1 MFDIL
6 SLIYEY
12 AVKIL
17 NSPIFQSNL
26 VNFLVMVFILY
37 KLAAPF
43 VKKMIN
49 QAAENTK
56 NTVEESYLKKEEAL
70 KRFEE
75 AKEKYENTPQDID
88 YIVRTAND
96 TLNSLEKKYEEDTN
110 KTKKDLFSNADKS
123 IQSEKARII
132 SEITSDTANKSLL
145 NAKENIMNMLK
156 EDENLHDRLIE
167 QSIEE
172 LELSK

>member
-1 MFDIL
+1 MYNIL
-6 SLIYEY
+6 SLITEY
-12 AVKIL
+12 TGKIL
-17 NSPIFQSNL
+17 NSSIFQSNL

-49 QAAENTK
+49 QSAENTK
-56 NTVEESYLKKEEAL
+56 NIVEESDLKKEEAL
-70 KRFEE
+70 KRFED

-88 YIVRTAND
+88 YIVRNAND
-96 TLNSLEKKYEEDTN
+96 TLTSLERKSEEDTN
-110 KTKKDLFSNADKS
+110 KTKKELFSNADKS
-123 IQSEKARII
+123 ISSERARII
-132 SEITSDTANKSLL
+132 SEITVDTANKSLL
-145 NAKENIMNMLK
+145 TAKENILNMLK

>member
-1 MFDIL
+1 M
-6 SLIYEY
+6 
-12 AVKIL
+12 
-17 NSPIFQSNL
+17 
-26 VNFLVMVFILY
+26 
-37 KLAAPF
+37 
-43 VKKMIN
+43 
-49 QAAENTK
+49 
-56 NTVEESYLKKEEAL
+56 
-70 KRFEE
+70 
-75 AKEKYENTPQDID
+75 
-88 YIVRTAND
+88 RTAND

-123 IQSEKARII
+123 VQSEKARII
-132 SEITSDTANKSLL
+132 SEITYDTANKSLL

>member
-1 MFDIL
+1 MYNIL
-6 SLIYEY
+6 SLITEY
-12 AVKIL
+12 TGKIL
-17 NSPIFQSNL
+17 NSSIFQSNL

-56 NTVEESYLKKEEAL
+56 NIVKESDLKKEEAL
-70 KRFEE
+70 KRFED

-88 YIVRTAND
+88 YIVRNAND
-96 TLNSLEKKYEEDTN
+96 TLTSLERKSEEDTN
-110 KTKKDLFSNADKS
+110 KTKKELFSNADKS
-123 IQSEKARII
+123 ISSERARII
-132 SEITSDTANKSLL
+132 SEITVDTANKSLL
-145 NAKENIMNMLK
+145 TAKENILNMLK